1 MKGTFVFMYCLG
13 FGMALSQRQYTD
25 PIAMTFNTGEYVMQ
39 QAIFYSHE
47 ETAGEHRDAGFSL
60 VMSGFQAKT
69 YPEYQS
75 LFFTHECHVSLNTWQ
90 NWKTHFGDSKPVII
104 ANFILHQDNTVYGI
118 TKYSIRNN
126 NKEYLLAQVHKQVNG
141 KWYYL
146 SQDENIERNDLVMF
160 FASVHEML
168 FTSFHKDPFVLLG
181 NTQLFSE
188 QGKMR
193 CTSLVNSYYDK
204 YHSGTTQYDALN
216 RVFEDRVRE
225 LSSTR
230 SARTH
235 ALEAYFRSE
244 NLSTEQLNYLL
255 NLLNASLTGRAITSF
270 SEFTNKSITQ
280 ISQECPNAFM
290 Q

>member
-1 MKGTFVFMYCLG
+1 MYCLG
-13 FGMALSQRQYTD
+13 FGMVLCQTQYTD
-25 PIAMTFNTGEYVMQ
+25 RIAMTFNTGDYVMQ
-39 QAIFYSHE
+39 QAFFYSHE
-47 ETAGEHRDAGFSL
+47 ETAVDHRDAGFSL

-75 LFFTHECHVSLNTWQ
+75 LFFEHECHVSLKTWQ
-90 NWKTHFGDSKPVII
+90 NWKSHLGDSKPVIL
-104 ANFILHQDNTVYGI
+104 ANFILRWNNTAYGI
-118 TKYSIRNN
+118 TKYTIRNN
-126 NKEYLLAQVHKQVNG
+126 NREYLVAQAHKQVNG

-146 SQDENIERNDLVMF
+146 SQIENIERNDLVMF
-160 FASVHEML
+160 FASVQEAF
-168 FTSFHKDPFVLLG
+168 FTSFHKDPSALLG
-181 NTQLFSE
+181 DTQLFSE

-204 YHSGTTQYDALN
+204 YHSGTTQYDVLN

-225 LSSTR
+225 LSPTR

-270 SEFTNKSITQ
+270 SEFTNKSTTQ